1 MWQVFLIILWKKL
14 LYISDGVSINL
25 NLSNSEYYKKILNFV
40 NLIMILSGFLVL
52 QVILTIFYRFIS
64 HLYFILPG
72 QILFL

>member
-72 QILFL
+72 QILFP